1 MKHFTLIILLVFA
14 VAIVQA
20 QSDNKITIGKTSQY
34 YSKILGEQRKLWIYT
49 PDINSTFRDTSKH
62 YPVLYLLDGDA
73 NFESVVGMVRNLSQ
87 VNGNTVC
94 PEMIIVGVLNTDRAR
109 DFTPT
114 HISSDPP
121 FFDSASSGKTGG
133 GEKFVSF
140 LEKELIPYID
150 SSYPTQP
157 YKMLVGHSLG
167 GLMVMSILV
176 NHPTLFNSYICIDP
190 SMWYDREKYLK
201 YTQKKL
207 SETRF
212 TNTRLYLGIANTIP
226 DGMTFEKMQKDTSV
240 GTRHIRDILEMDK
253 YIKSVK
259 NNGLKY
265 ASKYYASDSHTSV
278 PLITQ
283 YDGIRFIFDF
293 YDIKL
298 VPQDFG
304 DTADLLARKYQKRY
318 EIISKE
324 FGYKLS
330 PPEKVINAF
339 GYLGLSQKHYTMA
352 ESLFKLNIANYPN
365 SHFAFASYGDF
376 FAAKKDTTNAIINY
390 EKALSISENNVVRQ
404 KLAGLKGK

>member
-1 MKHFTLIILLVFA
+1 MKHFTIIILLAFA
-14 VAIVQA
+14 VTSVQA

-62 YPVLYLLDGDA
+62 YPVMYLLDGDA

-94 PEMIIVGVLNTDRAR
+94 PEMIVVGILNTDRAR

-121 FFDSASSGKTGG
+121 FFDSASSVKTGG

-167 GLMVMSILV
+167 GLEVMSILV

-190 SMWYDREKYLK
+190 SMWYDKERFLK
-201 YTQKKL
+201 YTKKKL
-207 SETRF
+207 SENKYV
-212 TNTRLYLGIANTIP
+212 NTRLYLGIANTMP
-226 DGMTFEKMQKDTSV
+226 GGMTFEKMQRDTSTA
-240 GTRHIRDILEMDK
+240 TRHLRDILELDK
-253 YIKSVK
+253 HIKSIK
-259 NNGLKY
+259 NSGLKY
-265 ASKYYASDSHTSV
+265 ASKYYPGDSHTSV

-283 YDGIRFIFDF
+283 YDGLRFIFDY
-293 YDIKL
+293 YDVKL
-298 VPQDFG
+298 ILQDFG
-304 DTADLLARKYQKRY
+304 DTTDLIARKYQKTY
-318 EIISKE
+318 ETISRE
-324 FGYKLS
+324 FGYKLA
-330 PPEKVINAF
+330 PPEKVISAF
-339 GYLGLSQKHYTMA
+339 GYLALGKKSFTTA
-352 ESLFKLNIANYPN
+352 ESLFKLNVSNYPG
-365 SHFAFASYGDF
+365 SHFAYASYGDF
-376 FAAKKDTTNAIINY
+376 FVAKKGY
-390 EKALSISENNVVRQ
+390 SQCYYQL
-404 KLAGLKGK
+404 